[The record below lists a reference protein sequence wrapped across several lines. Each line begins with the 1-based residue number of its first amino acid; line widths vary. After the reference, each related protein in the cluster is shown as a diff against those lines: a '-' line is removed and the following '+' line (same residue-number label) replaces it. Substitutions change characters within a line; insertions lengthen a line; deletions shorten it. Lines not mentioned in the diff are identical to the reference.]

1 MKALVTGASSGIGY
15 EIAKYLSDLNYDLI
29 VVARDKGKLDSLVKE
44 VKTQVKIITL
54 DLNVEENC
62 LKLYKMC
69 KDDNVDILVNN
80 AGFGLFGKFTETDL
94 EVELNMINTNIKA
107 VHILT
112 KLFLKDM
119 KKRNSGYILNVS
131 SAASFQPGPLMA
143 TYYATKAYVLRL
155 TTALYEEQ
163 RREKT
168 NIVVSVLCPGPVK
181 TNFNNIANVEFSVKP
196 LSSKYVAKYAI
207 NQMFKRKLII
217 IPGLYM
223 KLSYIFSRFLPIK
236 SILKITYNIQRK
248 KNN

>member
-1 MKALVTGASSGIGY
+1 
-15 EIAKYLSDLNYDLI
+15 
-29 VVARDKGKLDSLVKE
+29 
-44 VKTQVKIITL
+44 
-54 DLNVEENC
+54 
-62 LKLYKMC
+62 
-69 KDDNVDILVNN
+69 
-80 AGFGLFGKFTETDL
+80 
-94 EVELNMINTNIKA
+94 
-107 VHILT
+107 
-112 KLFLKDM
+112 
-119 KKRNSGYILNVS
+119 
-131 SAASFQPGPLMA
+131 MA